1 VRVSTAVDHRVRLSI
16 VGVIVAALFCALLT
30 RLWYLQVASADT
42 YAAVAQS
49 NNTRVVYTGA
59 PRGRILD
66 DQGRVL
72 VDNRVAN
79 AITVDRKI
87 VGKQLDAV
95 VNRLAALPALK
106 LTAAQ
111 IKAKIANPRA
121 SVYKP
126 APVALDVDLDTVTY
140 IKEHS
145 EQFPGVDAV
154 GLPVRQYPN
163 SSVAANI
170 LGYVGD
176 INAQELAAKKGTDY
190 QSDETVGRAG
200 IEASFQD
207 DLRGKPGKEVVEV
220 DAQGRVIRTVSS
232 TPAEAGHDV
241 KLTIDLDAQKLAE
254 ESLQQGIDAARAQQD
269 KQIKTKFQKYKAPAG
284 SIVVLDATNGSVVAM
299 ASNPTYDPSK
309 LTNGISN
316 DQWAQLQDPANNL
329 PLTDRALSGLYAPG
343 STFKLISSIAG
354 IESGQISGATTIND
368 TGSLKVA
375 GTDFPNDGHAVYGRI
390 NLPRAITVSSDV
402 YFYTLGA
409 NFWQLFHK
417 GDAKG
422 NSIQDTARKYGFGAK
437 SGIDLPNEASSPP
450 GVVPDQAWKEAVHAK
465 DPKNFPYSIW
475 LPGENVNLAVGQG
488 DLLVT
493 PLQLANAYATF
504 ANGGTRYVPR
514 IASETENPGG
524 ALARTIAPQ
533 VAGTTGLDAGTRS
546 VILQGL
552 TGVVSDPKGTAA
564 GAFSGFP
571 LSQVSVAGKTGTAEA
586 GNKENTSVFAAI
598 TPVQTPK
605 YVVLSLIEEAGYGAA
620 DSAPVV
626 RRVISGLNGLPTPPV
641 AYIPP
646 VSGN

>member
-1 VRVSTAVDHRVRLSI
+1 MRVSTAVDHRVRLSI
-16 VGVIVAALFCALLT
+16 VGVIVVALFCALLT

-49 NNTRVVYTGA
+49 NSTRVVYTAA

-79 AITVDRKI
+79 AITVDRKL
-87 VGKQLDAV
+87 VGKQLDVV
-95 VNRLAALPALK
+95 VNRLAALPSLK

-111 IKAKIANPRA
+111 IKAEIANPRA

-154 GLPVRQYPN
+154 ALPVRQYPN
-163 SSVAANI
+163 GSVAANV

-176 INAQELAAKKGTDY
+176 INAKELAAKKGTDY

-200 IEASFQD
+200 IEASFQA
-207 DLRGKPGKEVVEV
+207 DLRGTPGKEVVEV

-232 TPAEAGHDV
+232 TPPKAGHDV

-269 KQIKTKFQKYKAPAG
+269 KKIKAKFQKFKAPAG
-284 SIVVLDATNGSVVAM
+284 AVVVLDATNGSVVAM

-329 PLTDRALSGLYAPG
+329 PLNDRALTGQYAPG
-343 STFKLISSIAG
+343 SSFKLITAIAG
-354 IESGQISGATTIND
+354 IEGGLISGATTIND
-368 TGSLKVA
+368 TGKLHVA
-375 GTDFPNDGHAVYGRI
+375 DRDFSNDGGAVYGKI

-402 YFYTLGA
+402 YFYSIGSRLWSLQHA
-409 NFWQLFHK
+409 
-417 GDAKG
+417 GDPKG
-422 NSIQDTARKYGFGAK
+422 NIIQDTARKYGFGSAT
-437 SGIDLPNEASSPP
+437 GIDLPGEYA
-450 GVVPDQAWKEAVHAK
+450 GRVPDEAWKQKIHAQ
-465 DPKNFPYSIW
+465 DPKDFPYSIW
-475 LPGENVNLAVGQG
+475 LPGDNVSLAVGQG
-488 DLLVT
+488 DLVVT

-504 ANGGTRYVPR
+504 ADGGTRFVPR
-514 IASETENPGG
+514 IASEVDDPGG
-524 ALARTIAPQ
+524 TVARTIAPQ
-533 VAGTTGLDAGTRS
+533 AAGTTGLDAGTRS

-571 LSQVSVAGKTGTAEA
+571 LNQVSVAGKTGTAEV
-586 GNKENTSVFAAI
+586 GIKENTSVFAAI

-605 YVVLSLIEEAGYGAA
+605 YVVLSLIEEAGYGAS

-626 RRVISGLNGLPTPPV
+626 RRVISGLNGMPTPPV

-646 VSGN
+646 TNGN